1 MLDSTLHP
9 QFMTKAEAAA
19 LLRISPR
26 TLSRWQAEGIGPP
39 RIKCGKQVLF
49 DRATLTTWFLAHQT
63 KPPRCR

>member
-1 MLDSTLHP
+1 MLDSIQNP
-9 QFMTKAEAAA
+9 RFMTKAEAAA

-49 DRATLTTWFLAHQT
+49 DRDTLTKWFLAHQT
-63 KPPRCR
+63 KPPRCS

>member
-9 QFMTKAEAAA
+9 RFMTKAEAAA

-39 RIKCGKQVLF
+39 RIKRGKLVLF
-49 DRATLTTWFLAHQT
+49 DRDSLTKWFLAQQT
-63 KPPRCR
+63 TPPRCR